1 MSYIDNSFMLSEIQ
15 YKLNSL
21 KFSLHVEEENEEAPK
36 IDFLQTLRI
45 YTIICIFLK
54 GSEREWQ
61 WEREKEREGDV

>member
-15 YKLNSL
+15 YRLNSL
-21 KFSLHVEEENEEAPK
+21 KFSLHVEEENEEASK

-54 GSEREWQ
+54 GSERE
-61 WEREKEREGDV
+61 